1 MRHFPPSA
9 RGGESFPAESNQA
22 SAGEGQ
28 NNEEETINSHWPQ
41 ATDHE
46 PRNWR
51 REMMNDIIQHT
62 IRRRAEIARL
72 RVENARL
79 RAALAWAWFAIAAI
93 TLMGC
98 YVLLVAYEMEG
109 CR

>member
-1 MRHFPPSA
+1 
-9 RGGESFPAESNQA
+9 
-22 SAGEGQ
+22 
-28 NNEEETINSHWPQ
+28 
-41 ATDHE
+41 
-46 PRNWR
+46 
-51 REMMNDIIQHT
+51 MNDIIQHT

-98 YVLLVAYEMEG
+98 YIILVAYEMEA

>member
-1 MRHFPPSA
+1 
-9 RGGESFPAESNQA
+9 
-22 SAGEGQ
+22 
-28 NNEEETINSHWPQ
+28 
-41 ATDHE
+41 
-46 PRNWR
+46 
-51 REMMNDIIQHT
+51 MMNDIIQHT

-79 RAALAWAWFAIAAI
+79 RAALSWAWFAIAAI

-98 YVLLVAYEMEG
+98 YVLLVAHQMEG